1 MVVLCD
7 NGWNTTDANKTEG
20 SFVFAKNEK
29 TACVPR
35 LSPLELEIIPPTV
48 LLGSVH
54 TIARRGWL
62 DLVSCCLPPPQTK
75 KKIVQHLSY

>member
-1 MVVLCD
+1 MVVLCG
-7 NGWNTTDANKTEG
+7 NGWNTTDAKTTEG
-20 SFVFAKNEK
+20 SFVFAKREQ

-35 LSPLELEIIPPTV
+35 LGPLELEIIPPTI
-48 LLGSVH
+48 LLGAH

-75 KKIVQHLSY
+75 KKIVQNPSY